1 MEIHLHRSDTT
12 RKRVSDLP
20 ICPNPI
26 NPQLASRRKVVE
38 KARVLWEKR
47 ELRRSALKTV
57 ILRSGR
63 ETAEGD
69 MLATIDSRNRRKNI
83 WREDGR

>member
-1 MEIHLHRSDTT
+1 MAIHPRRSKTT
-12 RKRVSDLP
+12 RTRVSDLP

-47 ELRRSALKTV
+47 GLRRSALKTV

-63 ETAEGD
+63 ETAEED
-69 MLATIDSRNRRKNI
+69 MLAMID
-83 WREDGR
+83 G